1 MVGSSGRQRVQR
13 DVVENLDI
21 YVPPLD
27 TQKKIGKLLSLFD
40 KKISLNKKIN
50 KNLENFLKQIFFNW
64 FIKFEN
70 YEGEFKS
77 SELGDIPNDWDI
89 FTLGDLVKVIDN
101 RGKTPPLVENNFE
114 FPIIDVRALSGENR
128 IIDFNKCSKYVD
140 NETYENWFRS
150 GHPKEYDIL
159 ISTVGTIAELKLFL
173 GKKGCLAQN
182 VVAFRSI
189 VLDIENL

>member
-1 MVGSSGRQRVQR
+1 M
-13 DVVENLDI
+13 E
-21 YVPPLD
+21 
-27 TQKKIGKLLSLFD
+27 KLRRS
-40 KKISLNKKIN
+40 
-50 KNLENFLKQIFFNW
+50 
-64 FIKFEN
+64 
-70 YEGEFKS
+70 GEFKS

-182 VVAFRSI
+182 VVAFRSKKEYSLYLYQYLKYI
-189 VLDIENL
+189 KKDLESYNIGSVQPSIKVRV